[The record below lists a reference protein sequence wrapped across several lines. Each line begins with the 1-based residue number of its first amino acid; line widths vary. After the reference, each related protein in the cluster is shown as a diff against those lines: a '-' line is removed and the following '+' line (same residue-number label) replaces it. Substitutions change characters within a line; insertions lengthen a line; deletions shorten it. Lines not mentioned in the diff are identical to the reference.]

1 MEGEG
6 REMKKETVELLRV
19 VSVSASEVRWKDRH
33 HGAGASSENQ
43 EQEWDRC
50 SNNHCTMTLE
60 AGSR

>member
-1 MEGEG
+1 MQ
-6 REMKKETVELLRV
+6 KETVELLRV